1 MPLEDWDRA
10 FRESLVG
17 RAHAVGAELKGTD
30 PDAEERGQLFVFML
44 TGGLYCPE
52 CWVRYGE
59 SVKLHSKR
67 WHMSCGEHDY
77 HFAKE
82 S

>member
-1 MPLEDWDRA
+1 MPAETWELLFRQSLIERA
-10 FRESLVG
+10 KAVAALKE
-17 RAHAVGAELKGTD
+17 AH
-30 PDAEERGQLFVFML
+30 PDAEERAELYPYML
-44 TGGLYCPE
+44 AAGLYCPE

-59 SVKLHSKR
+59 AVKLHTKR

-77 HFAKE
+77 HFPKE